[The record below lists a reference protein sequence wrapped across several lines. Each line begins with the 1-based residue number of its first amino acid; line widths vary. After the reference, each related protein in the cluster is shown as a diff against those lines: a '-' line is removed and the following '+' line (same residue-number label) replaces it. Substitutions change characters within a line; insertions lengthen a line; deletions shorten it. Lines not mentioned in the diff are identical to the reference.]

1 MDQKTRK
8 IITIYGGLH
17 PRSNVERL
25 HQEGS
30 GVVSIEDCVNGGRQ
44 NLALSA
50 LRSNEAITTA
60 TAELKLKMVIK

>member
-17 PRSNVERL
+17 PGSNVERL
-25 HQEGS
+25 LQEGS
-30 GVVSIEDCVNGGRQ
+30 GAVTIEDCVNWGRQ

-50 LRSNEAITTA
+50 LRSNEAIITA

>member
-8 IITIYGGLH
+8 IITIYGGLN
-17 PRSNVERL
+17 PRSNGERL

-30 GVVSIEDCVNGGRQ
+30 GVVSTEDCVNGGRQ

-50 LRSNEAITTA
+50 LRSNEAIITA
-60 TAELKLKMVIK
+60 TADLKLKMVIK